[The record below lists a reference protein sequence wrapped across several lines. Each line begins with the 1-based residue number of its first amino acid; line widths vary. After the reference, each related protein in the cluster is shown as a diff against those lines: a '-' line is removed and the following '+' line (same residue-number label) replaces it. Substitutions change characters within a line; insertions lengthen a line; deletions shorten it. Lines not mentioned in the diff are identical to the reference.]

1 MEQIVDPAQ
10 GVRNPEFFSEN
21 PLGLFGP
28 QGADAI
34 GLEGLG
40 QKTLFER
47 RFFPRRQVGRS
58 TGLSLGNDRV
68 EPPIPVP
75 IHPALHEGSAASQG
89 SCDGRGVVT
98 FECQQNRSIPISL
111 LGIALPATLLTQEFE
126 ILWMVQLN
134 VHPTVPPVFSRV
146 CQMLGEGATLF

>member
-40 QKTLFER
+40 QKTLLER
-47 RFFPRRQVGRS
+47 GFFPRRQVRRPTGRS
-58 TGLSLGNDRV
+58 LGDDRV
-68 EPPIPVP
+68 EPTVPVP
-75 IHPALHEGSAASQG
+75 IRPALHEGSAASQDA
-89 SCDGRGVVT
+89 CDGAGIVT

-111 LGIALPATLLTQEFE
+111 LGVSLLTTALTQEFE

-146 CQMLGEGATLF
+146 CQMLEAGATPF

>member
-34 GLEGLG
+34 GLDGLR

-47 RFFPRRQVGRS
+47 GFFPRRQVRRA
-58 TGLSLGNDRV
+58 TGLSLGDDRV
-68 EPPIPVP
+68 EPPIPVH
-75 IHPALHEGSAASQG
+75 IRPALHEGSAASQDA
-89 SCDGRGVVT
+89 CDGGSIVT
-98 FECQQNRSIPISL
+98 FECQQSRSIPISL
-111 LGIALPATLLTQEFE
+111 LGVPLLTASLTQVFE
-126 ILWMVQLN
+126 ILWMVQLD